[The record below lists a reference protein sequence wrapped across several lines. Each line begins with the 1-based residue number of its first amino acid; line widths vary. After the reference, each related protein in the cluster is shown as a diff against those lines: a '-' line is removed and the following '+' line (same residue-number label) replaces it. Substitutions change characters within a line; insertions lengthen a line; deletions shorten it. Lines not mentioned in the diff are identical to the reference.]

1 MFSKRNSE
9 ILSNNLNSMQKVGKK
24 LSHTALKNMSLNNP
38 SENPD
43 MQFPLNQLNVLPNT
57 MNKFPIS
64 KSNNSMQ
71 KNVDMDE
78 FLTYINEADKS
89 LQSISILFN
98 NVGGTLIGGTDN
110 LIFPDSM
117 FEVPNSKLSGDEG
130 DEGDEVEYY
139 DANNDNEEVDEE
151 MYIQREIKALLE
163 YKNIDLEDIQ
173 NLEKEFKSIKD
184 KEDKYDGVKEI
195 YSNENPQKFLFNI
208 HKYFESESNTEKM
221 AAKEMLKNNLPN
233 YKNILKIIKDGE
245 GNGYLLMLPTS
256 RKEYIDHLSNI
267 DYDLK
272 EISNAI
278 TQNRENIKKIDDD
291 LFKYNKKL
299 HEIRKE
305 KERAM
310 NPTKTTNEKGRD
322 FNPEIVSIPTNNN
335 NINNIP
341 NLDLREFKSRS
352 KNQPISFDTVS
363 LPTINNNNI
372 NTIPNLDLREFKSKT
387 KNRPNSFETVTIPD
401 NKIPLD
407 EDDDENT
414 IDMKTKKDIKA
425 QIAELSEKL
434 NIEEQKNV
442 LYDLPNAENVI
453 KAMKQY
459 NSASKQN
466 MKTKFMNTLKG
477 YFNLPEEEI
486 LAKIP
491 ENISDYTK
499 SKNEHNESIQK
510 DKEELMRLKENYK
523 LKEDNNEIK
532 SKFNLVDFIK
542 SKEPIINNMSK
553 FNTQM
558 NRLLVFF
565 KGKIKPNLQF
575 TNKKDISEALNDMD
589 VLNKNFKDVYM
600 DIYNNFQNVFG
611 VKKFANNRKADTFLE
626 TWASNFNKISS
637 EIISGL
643 KASSNIS
650 SYSLGGMLMMNSVQ
664 RNMFKGNKYQL

>member
-43 MQFPLNQLNVLPNT
+43 IQLPLNQLNVLPNT

-64 KSNNSMQ
+64 KSNNTTQ
-71 KNVDMDE
+71 KNIDMDE

-110 LIFPDSM
+110 LIFSDSM

-139 DANNDNEEVDEE
+139 DANDDNDNDEE

-195 YSNENPQKFLFNI
+195 YSNENPQKILSNI
-208 HKYFESESNTEKM
+208 HKYFEYESNTEKM

-245 GNGYLLMLPTS
+245 GNGYLLMLPTNK
-256 RKEYIDHLSNI
+256 KEYIDHLSNI
-267 DYDLK
+267 NYDLK

-305 KERAM
+305 RERAM

-407 EDDDENT
+407 EDDENT

-499 SKNEHNESIQK
+499 SKIEHNKFLK
-510 DKEELMRLKENYK
+510 DTTEKIMNLQENYK
-523 LKEDNNEIK
+523 LKKDN
-532 SKFNLVDFIK
+532 SKIASKLNLVDFIK

-575 TNKKDISEALNDMD
+575 TNKKDISDALNDMD

-600 DIYNNFQNVFG
+600 DIHNNFQNVFG
-611 VKKFANNRKADTFLE
+611 VEKFANNRKADTFLE

-650 SYSLGGMLMMNSVQ
+650 SYSIGGMLMMNSVQ